1 MSRSAVRTPSARHPL
16 SRATRPAVP
25 APLAFLLD
33 ALDGLVESGE
43 LAPAARPGAE
53 WPCWSAVHGCA
64 LLALHGPLGQQPPE
78 VIQAA
83 ARRTVDAV
91 ITGILA

>member
-1 MSRSAVRTPSARHPL
+1 
-16 SRATRPAVP
+16 
-25 APLAFLLD
+25 
-33 ALDGLVESGE
+33 
-43 LAPAARPGAE
+43 
-53 WPCWSAVHGCA
+53 VHGCA

-78 VIQAA
+78 LIQAA